1 MKMREIKELTA
12 KQISEK
18 LSELRAQIRD
28 MRFKI
33 ASQQTKNVRELR
45 TVRKNIAR
53 MLTVQNTKHEEQE
66 VKK

>member
-1 MKMREIKELTA
+1 MREIKELTA